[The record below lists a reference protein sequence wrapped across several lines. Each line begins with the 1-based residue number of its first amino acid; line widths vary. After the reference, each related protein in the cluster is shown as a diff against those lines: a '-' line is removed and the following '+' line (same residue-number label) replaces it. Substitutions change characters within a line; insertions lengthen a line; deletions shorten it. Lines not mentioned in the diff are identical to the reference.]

1 MPRRKPR
8 NDWRA
13 SHEIHRAV
21 VGRVS
26 RGGDVDDIAKD
37 IHEIYVRYGWKAPVP
52 AGLDVSKCRF
62 HTSTALQNRRCPI
75 CGWNP
80 YGTET

>member
-1 MPRRKPR
+1 MPRRRTR

-13 SHEIHRAV
+13 NHEVHRAV

-37 IHEIYVRYGWKAPVP
+37 IHEIYLRYGWTAPVP
-52 AGLDVSKCRF
+52 TGLGVTKCRI
-62 HTSTALQNRRCPI
+62 HKSTDLKNGRCPI
-75 CGWNP
+75 CGWSP
-80 YGTET
+80 YGTQD